1 MAFNKNAEDTLL
13 LSLWPIKGCINGKNH
28 GNQNSLDLSFCVSMF
43 SPSLYKGRR
52 NYFPIKKGWDLE
64 FHRIPSFKVSESCFW
79 ILSGHERLG
88 TVQVCGVGR
97 VAGWLFLIFLTT
109 MVAHCS
115 LQFLVAVWFLR
126 EDKQDLIGRGDYM
139 LQIGGDE
146 TWCSKCWL
154 FWLISPFKNC
164 PLVFL
169 GRLIS
174 YFMTPDFF
182 LQNSEVCLPD
192 SSPQKM
198 INIFAGWA
206 FQGEIRDP
214 SECLPDFFL
223 DDSRPGLM
231 QAGSHRRAWQCVEE
245 LPLVQSLRR
254 KAGVGW
260 LDSNSVGMFFRCNFL
275 FFVSFCLHPDLWIT
289 DTVDFYHLKN
299 LQIHQFDIH
308 SLTPFNSL
316 SSIALKNPIN
326 DQTIWWG
333 QNIFDF
339 YDKKISAQKNL

>member
-192 SSPQKM
+192 SSPPQKKR

-214 SECLPDFFL
+214 SECLPDFFWMILGQAWCKLATTGAHGNASKNSLCCKAYGERLGL
-223 DDSRPGLM
+223 D
-231 QAGSHRRAWQCVEE
+231 
-245 LPLVQSLRR
+245 
-254 KAGVGW
+254 GW
-260 LDSNSVGMFFRCNFL
+260 IRIQLGCFSVNCNFIFFCFLL
-275 FFVSFCLHPDLWIT
+275 FASWCRFLSFEKPPDTSIWHSFL
-289 DTVDFYHLKN
+289 DT
-299 LQIHQFDIH
+299 I
-308 SLTPFNSL
+308 
-316 SSIALKNPIN
+316 
-326 DQTIWWG
+326 
-333 QNIFDF
+333 
-339 YDKKISAQKNL
+339 

>member
-182 LQNSEVCLPD
+182 SKIRRFVFRTLPPKKWSTSSQDEHFRVKFGILPNVSLIFFWMILGQAWCKLAATGAHGNASKNSLWCKAYGERRGLDGWIRIQLECFSVA
-192 SSPQKM
+192 
-198 INIFAGWA
+198 IF
-206 FQGEIRDP
+206 
-214 SECLPDFFL
+214 C
-223 DDSRPGLM
+223 
-231 QAGSHRRAWQCVEE
+231 
-245 LPLVQSLRR
+245 
-254 KAGVGW
+254 
-260 LDSNSVGMFFRCNFL
+260 FL
-275 FFVSFCLHPDLWIT
+275 FLFVCI
-289 DTVDFYHLKN
+289 
-299 LQIHQFDIH
+299 QIFGLLI
-308 SLTPFNSL
+308 P
-316 SSIALKNPIN
+316 
-326 DQTIWWG
+326 
-333 QNIFDF
+333 
-339 YDKKISAQKNL
+339 